1 MEDDVALGWS
11 TRRGSWLGVLAA
23 GLFAAATATAQD
35 LPAPANP
42 PGWLGVGL
50 RNVEAEKAPDVPGP
64 AGSPRVQ
71 VRHVFSGSAA
81 EGAGIR
87 RGDFVLAVDGRTLT
101 RGVKE
106 MVALVKSHSPG
117 QQVELKLWREG
128 STRVLRVTL
137 GTMPDRKKLVETEWK
152 GKPFPDATF
161 RDVVARRPVRLSD
174 YAGHV
179 VVVEYWATWCGPCKR
194 AMPRIEALRRRLG
207 GRGLRVVGVS
217 DEDVDVIARFVRN
230 RPVEYDAIAADTES
244 VIASKLYVTSFP
256 TFIVVDAQG
265 RIAGV
270 FTGANKVE
278 QVEAT
283 VEKLL

>member
-1 MEDDVALGWS
+1 MSPVWF
-11 TRRGSWLGVLAA
+11 TRTGSWLLAVVV
-23 GLFAAATATAQD
+23 GLLTVSVATAQD

-50 RNVEAEKAPDVPGP
+50 RNVDAQKATGVPAP

-81 EGAGIR
+81 EAAGIR

-101 RGVKE
+101 GGVKE
-106 MVALVKSHSPG
+106 MVAIVKSHSPG
-117 QQVELKLWREG
+117 QHVELKLWRDG
-128 STRVLRVTL
+128 STRVLDVTL
-137 GTMPDRKKLVETEWK
+137 GTMPDRKKLVEKEWK
-152 GKPFPDATF
+152 GKPFPAATF
-161 RDVVARRPVRLSD
+161 RDVVANRPVELSD

-194 AMPRIEALRRRLG
+194 AMPQLEALRRRLG

-230 RPVEYDAIAADTES
+230 RPIEYDAVTADTES

-256 TFIVVDAQG
+256 TFIVVDAKG
-265 RIAGV
+265 KIAGV
-270 FTGANKVE
+270 FTGANKVG

-283 VEKLL
+283 VEKLLQ